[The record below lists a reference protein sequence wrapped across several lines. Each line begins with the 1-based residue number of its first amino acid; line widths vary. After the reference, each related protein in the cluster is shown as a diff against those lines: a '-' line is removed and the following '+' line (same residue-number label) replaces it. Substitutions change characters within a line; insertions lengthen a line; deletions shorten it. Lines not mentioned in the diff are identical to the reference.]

1 MDNSSKGACLCGAVS
16 FLTRGPLR
24 GVVYCHCTQ
33 CRKQSGH
40 YYAATSVDDGQ
51 LEIKG
56 SENITWY
63 AASGFAR
70 RGFCSRCGSLL
81 FWKAN
86 SEPEISIMAGAFD
99 EAVSLEGSCHIFVGQ
114 KGTYYEIDDGLPKYE
129 RSSPHLVVA
138 DE

>member
-1 MDNSSKGACLCGAVS
+1 MDNISNGACLCGAVR
-16 FLTRGPLR
+16 FTTFGALR

-40 YYAATSVDDGQ
+40 VYAATSVDASQ

-56 SENITWY
+56 SDNITWY
-63 AASGFAR
+63 AASDFAR

-86 SEPEISIMAGAFD
+86 SEPDISIMAGAFD
-99 EAVSLEGSCHIFVGQ
+99 VKAELVGACHIFVGQ
-114 KGTYYEIDDGLPKYE
+114 KGGYYRIDDGLPQYE
-129 RSSPHLVVA
+129 RSSPDLVVA
-138 DE
+138 EN